1 MRRLASVVIAVAMLS
16 VCAATADAKP
26 KLKVIGWTTQA
37 GTTAPQVR
45 NKQTINQCL
54 DMGTGQRT
62 LDVIFG
68 GKGIKKDAK
77 VGVGVW
83 GGPVDAGYSE
93 KPTNA
98 AIMQTAFAWPVG
110 PTENFQTAFGYGIPA
125 GPFGPTN
132 IDGAWHAKILVKG
145 KQVAKGRVTVAC
157 G

>member
-1 MRRLASVVIAVAMLS
+1 MRRAAAWMLAVIALAIP
-16 VCAATADAKP
+16 ATADAKP
-26 KLKVIGWTTQA
+26 KLKVLGWTTQA
-37 GTTAPQVR
+37 GASAPQVR

-68 GKGIKKDAK
+68 GKGIKKDTK

-83 GGPVDAGYSE
+83 GGPPAAGFSE
-93 KPTNA
+93 EPTTASIKQNA
-98 AIMQTAFAWPVG
+98 FPWPVG
-110 PTENFQTAFGYGIPA
+110 PTENFQTAYGFSFAA
-125 GPFGPTN
+125 GPFGPIN